1 MKIGEF
7 SRRYGV
13 SRDTVRYYVNAGLLI
28 PDDQGAQ
35 YQFTERECQDMETIL
50 RLKGLCFSLKE
61 IAEYLSVLRVSTMVE
76 PESIRDVVDF
86 MDHKKLELEEQIKS
100 LQEIHEAIDA
110 EIYTF
115 SRLKPRAV
123 KKTGLPLAALHLL
136 ACPYCGK
143 GLELKQASLDSH
155 YIYDGALVC
164 SCGYQ
169 VQIED
174 GIIRTG
180 NLYTAPYDKPDL
192 KRGLYRNI
200 GENFITYLQ
209 KCSDFTLRE
218 LLRAGNGGRVILE
231 GHCNGYFFL
240 HNHFQELDPGN
251 IYIITDKYP
260 EILEMYK
267 RNIECLDL
275 NLDIVYIAD
284 AYVHYPLRHGCV
296 DILVNF
302 MGDNEHSLYFRS
314 SYLADIKPYLSDE
327 AEVIGS
333 VLGYSPDAKSL
344 EALRRKYPEGDRL
357 GYRRDLWDKI
367 YAQEGY
373 RRESSLAG
381 AIMKST
387 GLYSF
392 ECHQDGEALYMEYFL
407 ATPEKKKKSPKT

>member
-143 GLELKQASLDSH
+143 GLELKQAPWTATISMT
-155 YIYDGALVC
+155 ALW
-164 SCGYQ
+164 SAPAA
-169 VQIED
+169 
-174 GIIRTG
+174 IRS
-180 NLYTAPYDKPDL
+180 
-192 KRGLYRNI
+192 R
-200 GENFITYLQ
+200 
-209 KCSDFTLRE
+209 LR
-218 LLRAGNGGRVILE
+218 
-231 GHCNGYFFL
+231 
-240 HNHFQELDPGN
+240 
-251 IYIITDKYP
+251 
-260 EILEMYK
+260 M
-267 RNIECLDL
+267 
-275 NLDIVYIAD
+275 
-284 AYVHYPLRHGCV
+284 
-296 DILVNF
+296 
-302 MGDNEHSLYFRS
+302 
-314 SYLADIKPYLSDE
+314 
-327 AEVIGS
+327 
-333 VLGYSPDAKSL
+333 
-344 EALRRKYPEGDRL
+344 
-357 GYRRDLWDKI
+357 
-367 YAQEGY
+367 
-373 RRESSLAG
+373 ESS
-381 AIMKST
+381 
-387 GLYSF
+387 
-392 ECHQDGEALYMEYFL
+392 ALEICIQRPM
-407 ATPEKKKKSPKT
+407 TSRI

>member
-1 MKIGEF
+1 
-7 SRRYGV
+7 
-13 SRDTVRYYVNAGLLI
+13 
-28 PDDQGAQ
+28 
-35 YQFTERECQDMETIL
+35 METIL

-76 PESIRDVVDF
+76 PESIQDVVDF
-86 MDHKKLELEEQIKS
+86 MDHKK
-100 LQEIHEAIDA
+100 
-110 EIYTF
+110 
-115 SRLKPRAV
+115 
-123 KKTGLPLAALHLL
+123 
-136 ACPYCGK
+136 
-143 GLELKQASLDSH
+143 LELKQASLDSH

-209 KCSDFTLRE
+209 KCNDFTLRE

-240 HNHFQELDPGN
+240 YNHFQELDPGN

-284 AYVHYPLRHGCV
+284 ASVHYPLRHGCV
-296 DILVNF
+296 DILVNY

-357 GYRRDLWDKI
+357 GYRRDLWNKI

-407 ATPEKKKKSPKT
+407 ATPEKISENMKLNFTFSVF